1 MWKTGCHFIYKI
13 SNEKRRKK
21 EQAKL
26 KKIKFKTHPTHA
38 QTNNEMKNFFFDNK
52 KNDNLNSNN
61 DDDVWFELN

>member
-1 MWKTGCHFIYKI
+1 MCEKQDVI
-13 SNEKRRKK
+13 SFTKFQMKKRRKK

-52 KNDNLNSNN
+52 KKR
-61 DDDVWFELN
+61 